1 MASVVVALVRLS
13 GERLEVV
20 AEDVSG
26 LRRACAASFGVPS
39 EAVRFLDGAVEVDDT
54 QPLPLA
60 ELTVV
65 LDLSLARQKIERRF
79 DHQCRCSDAL
89 VEEDFW
95 QRRFDHKCRCTDVV
109 VEGDFWHHR
118 EFLRSLLDLE
128 SMNGIRLMRHAP
140 AEVRQNKNL
149 VVEIVG
155 RSGWALRH
163 AADDLKEDPDV
174 VLAAVKSN
182 ASAFLFALGAARVSS
197 KIIRIVLRAR
207 ENLFHA
213 ESYDL
218 AQKLGW
224 WRPRPPPPKRTLG

>member
-1 MASVVVALVRLS
+1 MASVALVRPS
-13 GERLEVV
+13 GERLEVA
-20 AEDVSG
+20 AENVSD
-26 LRRACAASFGVPS
+26 LRRACAALFGVPS
-39 EAVRFLDGAVEVDDT
+39 EAVRLLDGAVEVNDT
-54 QPLPLA
+54 QPLPT

-65 LDLSLARQKIERRF
+65 LDLSLALQKIERRF
-79 DHQCRCSDAL
+79 DQ
-89 VEEDFW
+89 
-95 QRRFDHKCRCTDVV
+95 CRCTDVV
-109 VEGDFWHHR
+109 VEGDFWKHH

-128 SMNGIRLMRHAP
+128 SMNGSRLLRHAP

-149 VVEIVG
+149 VTEIVG
-155 RSGWALRH
+155 RTGWALPY

-197 KIIRIVLRAR
+197 KAIRVVLRAR
-207 ENLFHA
+207 EALFHC

-224 WRPRPPPPKRTLG
+224 W